1 MQVAGSS
8 TLLPYSNNVANAF
21 GEAYYFPTSV
31 IQPGFHAR
39 LHADRST
46 PRSLH
51 RAAGEVGRVP
61 RDVLAPHNKRSGRG
75 QPDRESPNPPFARGA
90 RRFAHAKSDLEP
102 HAAQVALVAEGTSR
116 NSTRSGEMESDQAN
130 RLRIAAHIALVL
142 AGAVAFFWGLY
153 VAQSVF
159 APTVLAFVFGV
170 VLSPLSDF
178 WERLGLKRGL
188 SALLSLVLTLFLIVL
203 IAGLALPVADRLIEA
218 WPTILRETRAL
229 IFDFQAMLQGLES
242 AGEEVRQA
250 VSGSG
255 ENTGSSEGGSIA
267 IPTTADALFLAP
279 SVLGQTITFAGVL
292 FFFLLTRNEVYAWVA
307 QHVAPEHLET
317 QTAHRLKQAERE
329 VARYFLT
336 ISVVN
341 AGFGICTS
349 IAMVLLGVPS
359 PLLWGAAVF
368 VLNFI
373 LYLGPA
379 LVFAGLL
386 LTGLIVFDGSYSFV
400 PALVFLGLNLIEA
413 QFVTPSAIGR
423 TMQVNPLLIFFSL
436 VFFLWLWGPLGGFVA
451 IPMLLWALSLT
462 EELSATRKE
471 VRDAVRLATEE
482 QQG

>member
-1 MQVAGSS
+1 
-8 TLLPYSNNVANAF
+8 
-21 GEAYYFPTSV
+21 
-31 IQPGFHAR
+31 
-39 LHADRST
+39 
-46 PRSLH
+46 
-51 RAAGEVGRVP
+51 
-61 RDVLAPHNKRSGRG
+61 
-75 QPDRESPNPPFARGA
+75 
-90 RRFAHAKSDLEP
+90 
-102 HAAQVALVAEGTSR
+102 
-116 NSTRSGEMESDQAN
+116 MESDQVN
-130 RLRIAAHIALVL
+130 RLQTAANIALIV
-142 AGAVAFFWGLY
+142 AGVVAIFWALY

-159 APTVLAFVFGV
+159 APTMLAFVFGV

-203 IAGLALPVADRLIEA
+203 IAGLALPVADRLIDA
-218 WPTILRETRAL
+218 WPTILTETRAF
-229 IFDFQAMLQGLES
+229 IFDFQVMLQGIES

-255 ENTGSSEGGSIA
+255 ENGGGSEGSAIA

-292 FFFLLTRNEVYAWVA
+292 FFFLLTRNDVYAWIA
-307 QHVAPEHLET
+307 QHVAPADLET
-317 QTAHRLKQAERE
+317 ETAYRLKQAERE

-349 IAMVLLGVPS
+349 IAMLLLGVPA

-379 LVFAGLL
+379 LIFAGLL

-423 TMQVNPLLIFFSL
+423 TMRVNPLLIFFAL

-451 IPMLLWALSLT
+451 IPTLLWGLSLT
-462 EELSATRKE
+462 KEFSATRKD
-471 VRDAVRLATEE
+471 VRDAVRVATEE
-482 QQG
+482 PHD